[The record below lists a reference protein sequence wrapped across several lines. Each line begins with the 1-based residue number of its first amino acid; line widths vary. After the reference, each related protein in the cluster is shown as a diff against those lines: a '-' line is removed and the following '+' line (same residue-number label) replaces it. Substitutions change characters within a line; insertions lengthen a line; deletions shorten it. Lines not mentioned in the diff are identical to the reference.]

1 MDNKL
6 TFSVGKS
13 CDRMK
18 ALTFLKK
25 ECGVSSRIITRLKR
39 EKNGILCNG
48 KLLKTIDI
56 LHAGDTITLNLP
68 LDENHIVPS
77 QEPVCVLYED
87 SRLIVLDKPAGIPV
101 HPTKIY
107 QRDTLANR
115 VAFYAARRGECYAF
129 RAVSRLD
136 KDTSGIVLAA
146 KDPYTASMLPKSAEK
161 VYYAVCQGKTPSDG
175 VIDTPIKLQPGS
187 SIRRITAPEGK
198 HAVTRYQALKYGG
211 GHTLVRLT
219 LETGRTHQIRCHMS
233 SIGHPLAGDDLYGG
247 SAVRIERQALH
258 CGEVSFL
265 HPVTGEKHVVKSPVP
280 QIFFDLL
287 KGE

>member
-1 MDNKL
+1 MENKL
-6 TFSVGKS
+6 TFTVSEA

-56 LHAGDTITLNLP
+56 LHSGDTITLNLP
-68 LDENHIVPS
+68 LDENYIVPS
-77 QEPVCVLYED
+77 EEPVCVLYED
-87 SRLIVLDKPAGIPV
+87 SRLILLDKPAGIPV

-115 VAFYAARRGECYAF
+115 VVFYAVQRGEQYAF
-129 RAVSRLD
+129 RAVNRLD
-136 KDTSGIVLAA
+136 KDTSGIVIAA

-161 VYYAVCQGKTPSDG
+161 VYYAVCQGKTPSVG
-175 VIDTPIKLQPGS
+175 VIDAPIKLQPGS
-187 SIRRITAPEGK
+187 SIRRITAPDGQQ
-198 HAVTRYQALKYGG
+198 AVTRYEALEYGN

-233 SIGHPLAGDDLYGG
+233 SIGFPLAGDDLYGG
-247 SAVRIERQALH
+247 SVAQIHRQALH

-265 HPVTGEKHVVKSPVP
+265 HPVTGERHIVKSPVP
-280 QIFFDLL
+280 QSFFDLL